1 MGVLLRL
8 CQIHRSGFCRRD
20 IYFVHQKQMP
30 HKLNNNLHLTTK
42 TEFVIFELVTVQM
55 DRIVLLFRNHF
66 CVLQDAYTV
75 IELHL

>member
-1 MGVLLRL
+1 
-8 CQIHRSGFCRRD
+8 
-20 IYFVHQKQMP
+20 MP